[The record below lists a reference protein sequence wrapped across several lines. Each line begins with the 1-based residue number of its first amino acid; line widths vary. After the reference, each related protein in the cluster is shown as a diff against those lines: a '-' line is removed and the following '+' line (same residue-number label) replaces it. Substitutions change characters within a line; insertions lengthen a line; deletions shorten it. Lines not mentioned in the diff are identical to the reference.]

1 MKVLTIASTAVIA
14 STLGGSL
21 LLSPVHHEAAVAI
34 ASPASLPVTGSGT
47 PVLRIKHANDVESVP
62 APTDDYEQYVAP
74 APVAAAPAIAT
85 TAHVTIVVPTDRVT
99 HAM

>member
-47 PVLRIKHANDVESVP
+47 PVLRIKHANDVDSVP
-62 APTDDYEQYVAP
+62 APTAIYEQYVPP
-74 APVAAAPAIAT
+74 ATVVAAPAIPPAGYVT
-85 TAHVTIVVPTDRVT
+85 TPVPTYRRAPAV
-99 HAM
+99 